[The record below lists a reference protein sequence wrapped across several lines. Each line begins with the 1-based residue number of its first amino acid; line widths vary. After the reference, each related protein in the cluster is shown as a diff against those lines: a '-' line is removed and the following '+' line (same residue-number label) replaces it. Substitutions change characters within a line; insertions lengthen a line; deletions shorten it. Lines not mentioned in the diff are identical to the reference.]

1 MKFIHRREFLH
12 EGDQVIIESSQPCNI
27 RLLSDA
33 NYRSFRKGGR
43 HTYHGGAFI
52 RFPARIRVPSTG
64 FWNITLDT
72 VTRRAISV
80 TRKPQ
85 LEYSIRFRRNTPID
99 G

>member
-1 MKFIHRREFLH
+1 M
-12 EGDQVIIESSQPCNI
+12 
-27 RLLSDA
+27 
-33 NYRSFRKGGR
+33 
-43 HTYHGGAFI
+43 
-52 RFPARIRVPSTG
+52 PSTG